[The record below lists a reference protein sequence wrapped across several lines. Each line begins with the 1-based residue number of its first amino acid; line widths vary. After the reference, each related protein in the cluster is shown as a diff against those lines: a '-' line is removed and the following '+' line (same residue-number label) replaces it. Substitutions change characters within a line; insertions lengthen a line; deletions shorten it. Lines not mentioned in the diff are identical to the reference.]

1 MSWFGLKEW
10 MFSNQNILALDALM
24 TAEEKQLLQFNTDTI
39 NWNEYFRSY
48 LSGIRKYFFKDTE
61 KDLSKRKTFYRR

>member
-10 MFSNQNILALDALM
+10 MFTNQNIAELDSLM
-24 TAEEKQLLQFNTDTI
+24 TTEEKKVLQFNTNTI

-61 KDLSKRKTFYRR
+61 TDLTKRKKFYKR